1 MSLFEITLFILER
14 DNDDKKKNNRLY
26 LNGSKGTIDAPLLN
40 ICIFFLDS
48 LIVPR
53 GGGLFLLYSDRLHWR
68 L

>member
-40 ICIFFLDS
+40 ICLYFFLGQPHCPQRRGS
-48 LIVPR
+48 LSPV
-53 GGGLFLLYSDRLHWR
+53 F
-68 L
+68 